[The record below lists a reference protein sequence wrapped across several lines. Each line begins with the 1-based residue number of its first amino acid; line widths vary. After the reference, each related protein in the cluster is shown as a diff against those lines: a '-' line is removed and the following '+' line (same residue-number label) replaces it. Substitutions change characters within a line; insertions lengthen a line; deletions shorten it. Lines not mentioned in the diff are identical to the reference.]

1 MFSNNIKIAF
11 RNLSRQKGFTTLNVL
26 GLAVGIAAVL
36 LIYRIVS
43 YELSFNKNFE
53 HYDRI
58 VRLVTN
64 EIGNDGAEG
73 FTRGVPL
80 PAMVVAQNTVSQ
92 FAASSR
98 TKEAWPTVLVPNPT
112 GGPALKK
119 INMGNGEISF
129 FVEPGFF
136 QIFNLPWLSGD
147 RSRALQAP
155 NKLVLTRKIA
165 EKCFDRW
172 ENALG
177 KTLLIDNDP
186 MTVEG
191 VVENPPAN
199 CDFPIQLLISYTT
212 LLSNKEKYEY
222 REDWGGTSSNDQLF
236 ALLSDASQFDAANN
250 LTAQVGKKEYSD
262 NGTATRASKWH
273 ELQRLSELHH
283 DDRYGTSATNVMP
296 KERLWVLASIGFL
309 VLLMACFNFINLST
323 AQALRRANEVGVR
336 KSLGGSRAHLFGQ
349 FMGETALVT
358 IASTVFGAIIAWVA
372 TPLLTHIS
380 EVPKDWPFLT
390 EPALWAF
397 LAAATTVVTLLSGSY
412 PALVLTGFNPVQALK
427 NSVSPSALGG
437 NSVRKGLV
445 VFQFAIAQAL
455 IVGVL
460 VTLGQLNYLR
470 DMDLGFKKDLV
481 YTFNLSGDS
490 LSQSKLAGFKQ
501 RLLQLPGVQAVAF
514 GSDQPAS
521 GSTWMSNFLIGR
533 GTKDQNFN
541 TTIKF
546 CDADYQK
553 TYGFTLVAGRWLS
566 PSDTTREYV
575 INETLMRRSGI
586 ATPEEALQK
595 EVRLGGGRWHKVVGV
610 VKDFHAH
617 SAHRVV
623 EPLLMA
629 CNLERMYSAGIQISP
644 KNISATTAAIQ
655 REFDNTYP
663 EQVFDP
669 SFFDESIAEFYTD
682 ENRFSATCKGFGFL
696 AVFIACLGLLGLAAH
711 AAQRRTKEIGVRKV
725 LGASVAGLTGLLAK
739 DFLKL
744 VVVAILIASPIAYY
758 FMNRWLADFEYRIN
772 IQTWI
777 FIAAGFVALLV
788 AALAVA
794 SQSIKAALANP
805 VKSLRSE

>member
-11 RNLSRQKGFTTLNVL
+11 RNLSRQKGFTVLNVL

-43 YELSFNKNFE
+43 YELSFNKHFE

-58 VRLVTN
+58 VRVVTT
-64 EIGNDGAEG
+64 ETGHDGAEG
-73 FTRGVPL
+73 FTRGMPL
-80 PAMVVAQNTVSQ
+80 PAMVAAQSTVSQ
-92 FAASSR
+92 FEASSR

-119 INMGNGEISF
+119 LNMGRGQISF

-136 QIFNLPWLSGD
+136 QIFTFPWLSGD
-147 RSRALQAP
+147 RSNVLKAP
-155 NKLVLTRKIA
+155 NTLVLTRQMA

-186 MTVEG
+186 MMVEG

-222 REDWGGTSSNDQLF
+222 QEDWGGTSSNDQLF

-262 NGTATRASKWH
+262 DGSATRASKGH
-273 ELQRLSELHH
+273 LLQRLSELHH
-283 DDRYGTSATNVMP
+283 DERYGTSATNVMP

-336 KSLGGSRAHLFGQ
+336 KSLGGSRSHLFGQ

-358 IASTVFGAIIAWVA
+358 VASTAFGAFIAWVA

-380 EVPKDWPFLT
+380 EVPNDWPFLAQ
-390 EPALWAF
+390 PALWGF
-397 LAAATTVVTLLSGSY
+397 LAAVAIVVTLLSGSY

-460 VTLGQLNYLR
+460 VTLSQLNYLR

-490 LSQSKLAGFKQ
+490 LSQAKLSGFKQ

-521 GSTWMSNFLIGR
+521 GSTWMTNFSIGR

-553 TYGFTLVAGRWLS
+553 TYGFTLIAGTWLS

-575 INETLMRRSGI
+575 INETLMRRAGI

-595 EVRLGGGRWHKVVGV
+595 ELRLGGGRWYKVVGV

-623 EPLLMA
+623 EPLVMA
-629 CNLERMYSAGIQISP
+629 CNLERMYGAGIQISP

-669 SFFDESIAEFYTD
+669 TFFDESIAEFYTD
-682 ENRFSATCKGFGFL
+682 ENRFSATCSGFGGL
-696 AVFIACLGLLGLAAH
+696 AIFIACLGLLGLAAH

-744 VVVAILIASPIAYY
+744 VLVAILIASPIAYY
-758 FMNRWLADFEYRIN
+758 FMDKWLADFEYRVR
-772 IQTWI
+772 IQVWV
-777 FIAAGFVALLV
+777 FAAAGLAGLFVAT
-788 AALAVA
+788 LAVA
-794 SQSIKAALANP
+794 SQSVKAALANP
-805 VKSLRSE
+805 IKSLRSE